1 MSIYSVYINC
11 VRLFVCNA
19 TKGFATYGC
28 FHPCFSLQDTQL
40 KCLSQCKNQES
51 LESSSVP
58 SLSIDTNCQND
69 EQTDMS
75 CSSSPS
81 NSQSIASTT
90 AVRTAMTSSPSQDD
104 AIQCDKI
111 ESTTSSYDR
120 LSLPAPVNIACE
132 EFDQVR
138 INLYF
143 VTVHNGANQRKF
155 FF

>member
-1 MSIYSVYINC
+1 
-11 VRLFVCNA
+11 
-19 TKGFATYGC
+19 
-28 FHPCFSLQDTQL
+28 
-40 KCLSQCKNQES
+40 
-51 LESSSVP
+51 
-58 SLSIDTNCQND
+58 
-69 EQTDMS
+69 MS

-90 AVRTAMTSSPSQDD
+90 AVRTAMMSSPSQDD

-138 INLYF
+138 TNLF
-143 VTVHNGANQRKF
+143 LVTVHKGVQIKKVIYFENMLKTF
-155 FF
+155 